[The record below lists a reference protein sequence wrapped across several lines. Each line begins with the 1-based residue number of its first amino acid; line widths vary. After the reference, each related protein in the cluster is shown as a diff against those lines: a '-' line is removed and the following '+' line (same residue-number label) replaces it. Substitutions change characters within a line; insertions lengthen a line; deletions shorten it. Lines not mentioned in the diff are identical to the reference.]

1 MSKNLKNAT
10 NQDTIVCD
18 MSTTIDTNKLGTT
31 LFGKT
36 RRAVL
41 ALLYSHPDESYYLR
55 QLGRLTDVGMGGLQ
69 RELKQLSEAGIIE
82 RNEIGRQAFY
92 KANSDCPVFLELRNL
107 IIKTFGVADVLRDA
121 LSPLA
126 DPIQVA
132 FIFGS
137 MVSGEFDQGRDLDI
151 VVVGDISFADVV
163 RALSQ
168 VPETLFREIIPS
180 VYPPEEF
187 KAKLF
192 EEHLFFK
199 TVLNSPKIF
208 LIGDRDELDSLAR

>member
-1 MSKNLKNAT
+1 MKNAT
-10 NQDTIVCD
+10 NQGTIVCD
-18 MSTTIDTNKLGTT
+18 MSTKIGTNILGTT

-55 QLGRLTDVGMGGLQ
+55 QLGRLTAVGMGALQ

-92 KANSDCPVFLELRNL
+92 KANSDCPVFRELRNL
-107 IIKTFGVADVLRDA
+107 IIKTFGVADILRDA

-132 FIFGS
+132 FIFES
-137 MVSGEFDQGRDLDI
+137 MVSGEFDPSGDLNI

-163 RALSQ
+163 RALSA
-168 VPETLFREIIPS
+168 VPETLSREIKPA

-187 KAKLF
+187 KTKLF

-199 TVLNSPKIF
+199 AVLNSPKIF
-208 LIGDRDELDSLAR
+208 LIGDRDALDVLAR